1 MKAMKMQQ
9 FGWCVSLVAIAV
21 ILLSVVT
28 AGAQEISASFRESTG
43 YWTNA
48 DDWSNTEVPGTLTKV
63 YIGWAPSATCILDTA
78 GQQCARLYL
87 GQTAGDVGQLNV
99 TGSGGLTVNTDN
111 DDNTFWIA
119 RYGTGILHQTSGV
132 INAGYQNIRMGVE
145 STGVA
150 TLNLSGGVI
159 TNMNYVKCGD
169 KGQATINLSG
179 GVFGPV
185 GSGSYVGFQ
194 SDSVGTVNQSGGTWD
209 NGGKSINIGESQGS
223 SGTVNLTGDALFDNV
238 FRLYLG
244 NNGYGEITLSETG
257 EIHMSSFV
265 YLGYTSGTG
274 VVHQTG
280 GTWNSVGLNI
290 GNNEG
295 TYGEYNISGGTL
307 DLGGGSIQTA
317 SSRDFYSYGEINIS
331 GGIVTNVSSI
341 YSPGYASAGQGVV
354 SINGSEAS
362 IYIAQYR
369 GAGTNVNSGILRIK
383 PGAGGISTIHVINN
397 GTSNAGKAYVDKTT
411 LEVDF
416 SNYDSTD
423 DLTIMTYDTA
433 LTGPFE
439 DVKVLTD
446 GWSADV
452 DYSTGKA
459 VRLVNITRPPQVRGT
474 VVLIH

>member
-1 MKAMKMQQ
+1 MNNQQ
-9 FGWCVSLVAIAV
+9 FRWCVSLAAMAV
-21 ILLSVVT
+21 MILSVVT
-28 AGAQEISASFRESTG
+28 AEAQEISASFRDSTG

-48 DDWSNTEVPGTLTKV
+48 ADWTNDEVPGTLTKV
-63 YIGWAPSATCILDTA
+63 YIGLTPSATCILDTA

-87 GQTAGDVGQLNV
+87 GQGAGDVGQLNV

-179 GVFGPV
+179 GVFGPI
-185 GSGSYVGFQ
+185 GSGSYVGVQ
-194 SDSVGTVNQSGGTWD
+194 SDSVGTVNQSGGIWN
-209 NGGKSINIGESQGS
+209 NGGKSINIGDLQGS
-223 SGTVNLTGDALFDNV
+223 SGTVNLTDNAV
-238 FRLYLG
+238 FTNIFRLYLG
-244 NNGYGEITLSETG
+244 NNGYGEIDLSGTG
-257 EIHMSSFV
+257 EIQMSSYAYV
-265 YLGYTSGTG
+265 GYASGTG
-274 VVHQTG
+274 VVNQTG
-280 GTWNSVGLNI
+280 GTWKGAGLYP

-295 TYGEYNISGGTL
+295 TYGVYNITGGTL
-307 DLGGGSIQTA
+307 DMGGGSIQTA

-331 GGIVTNVSSI
+331 GGIITNVSSI
-341 YSPGYASAGQGVV
+341 YSPGYASAGQGLV

-369 GAGTNVNSGILRIK
+369 GAGVNAGSGILRIK
-383 PGAGGISTIHVINN
+383 PGLGGISTIHVINN
-397 GTSNAGKAYVDKTT
+397 GTSNAGKAYVDGTT

-416 SNYDSTD
+416 SDYDSTD
-423 DLTIMTYDTA
+423 DLTLMTYDTA

-439 DVKVLTD
+439 DVKILTP

-452 DYSTGKA
+452 DDSTGKA
-459 VRLVNITRPPQVRGT
+459 VRLVNITRPPQVKGT
-474 VVLIH
+474 VVLIY